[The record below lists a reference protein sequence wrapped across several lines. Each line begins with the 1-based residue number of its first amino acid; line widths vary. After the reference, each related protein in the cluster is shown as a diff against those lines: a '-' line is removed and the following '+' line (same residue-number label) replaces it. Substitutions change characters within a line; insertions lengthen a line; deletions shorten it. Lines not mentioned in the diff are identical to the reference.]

1 MILLKSRSF
10 TEAAPRW
17 HDDQIVKLDFLD
29 VLLISWQPT
38 AVALDSRGSP
48 IYFSDSDLCV
58 TCLNNLSTLPR
69 SD

>member
-29 VLLISWQPT
+29 VLLISQQPT
-38 AVALDSRGSP
+38 AVALDS
-48 IYFSDSDLCV
+48 IEVVQYVLV
-58 TCLNNLSTLPR
+58 ILTYVLLA
-69 SD
+69 